1 MAKFASKKDEE
12 EALRACLNCGNRGF
26 HVDLKTKELVCDKCW
41 LNPDI
46 YVTSDDGY
54 LKDILSYQQPNER
67 LKFKILREK
76 EKINS
81 NEFTV
86 IFGYASEEADYWY
99 RVICYKNSEEVKA
112 YLHRNFA
119 GCSNDESGED
129 DTTFH
134 VKQIYYRGQPVD
146 FDITI
151 KH

>member
-12 EALRACLNCGNRGF
+12 EALRACINCGNRGF
-26 HVDLKTKELVCDKCW
+26 FINIETHELTCCKCH

-46 YVTSDDGY
+46 CVTSDDGY
-54 LKDILSYQQPNER
+54 LKDILSYQQPRDE

-86 IFGYASEEADYWY
+86 IFGYSSEEADYWY
-99 RVICYKNSEEVKA
+99 RVICYKNSEEVKT
-112 YLHRNFA
+112 YLYKNFT
-119 GCSNDESGED
+119 GCSKDESGED

-134 VKQIYYRGQPVD
+134 VIQIYYQGKPVD
-146 FDITI
+146 FDIII